1 MAIEFD
7 ETFAAIGSEDFG
19 RALAFYSAILGRE
32 PDERLGDGYAA
43 FRLPGLRLGIFRPK
57 RGGAADFANPPGRRA
72 GLNLVFRVASLDRA
86 LAEVEGAGGSAT
98 SAFATSHGREAY
110 AYDPDGNRLILV
122 ESTPRP

>member
-1 MAIEFD
+1 MTMEFD
-7 ETFAAIGSEDFG
+7 EASAAIGSEDFG

-43 FRLPGLRLGIFRPK
+43 FRLPGLHLQVFRPK
-57 RGGAADFANPPGRRA
+57 RGGGADFANPPGRRA

-86 LAEVEGAGGSAT
+86 LAEVERAGGAAT
-98 SAFATSHGREAY
+98 AAFSTSHGREAY

-122 ESTPRP
+122 ESAPAR